1 MHLYCN
7 SHAPGRTSVITFT
20 SLNFSAHEAHLDPLT
35 GLGLLVLPHAD
46 TDVDDPFDDS
56 GYSLHWSDFEAV
68 GRALASDGWSPVP
81 AADDDEFSLG
91 AWLTVG
97 VRPDGREVVA
107 LACGSPVVDEPA
119 VEELL
124 AVDVELR
131 LRAGLL
137 AA

>member
-1 MHLYCN
+1 MMFN
-7 SHAPGRTSVITFT
+7 SLTFPC
-20 SLNFSAHEAHLDPLT
+20 HEAHLDSLT

-46 TDVDDPFDDS
+46 TDVDDPSDAS
-56 GYSLHWSDFEAV
+56 GYSLLWSDFEAV
-68 GRALASDGWSPVP
+68 GRELASSGWYPVP
-81 AADDDEFSLG
+81 ADDDEFSLG

-119 VEELL
+119 VDELV
-124 AVDVELR
+124 AADVELR
-131 LRAGLL
+131 TRAGLL